1 MNLNRIMGNNRIVA
15 KNRKANFD
23 YTILENYQSGI
34 VLNGC
39 EIKSIRLG
47 KVNFTDSYCFFE
59 NGELYIKNLYI
70 NEYDNSGYIKLEP
83 NRDRKLL
90 LTKRELKKLTEKIKV
105 SGHSIVPVKLY
116 INEHGYAK
124 VDIALVKGKKTYDKS
139 QSIKER
145 DLKRE
150 FERSLK

>member
-59 NGELYIKNLYI
+59 GGELYIKNLYI
-70 NEYDNSGYIKLEP
+70 NEYENSGYTQLEP

-90 LTKRELKKLTEKIKV
+90 LTKRELKKLTEKVKV

-139 QSIKER
+139 QAIKER

>member
-1 MNLNRIMGNNRIVA
+1 MGNNRIVA

-47 KVNFTDSYCFFE
+47 KVNFTDSYCFFD

-139 QSIKER
+139 QTIKER

>member
-47 KVNFTDSYCFFE
+47 KVNFTDSYCFFD

-139 QSIKER
+139 QTIKER